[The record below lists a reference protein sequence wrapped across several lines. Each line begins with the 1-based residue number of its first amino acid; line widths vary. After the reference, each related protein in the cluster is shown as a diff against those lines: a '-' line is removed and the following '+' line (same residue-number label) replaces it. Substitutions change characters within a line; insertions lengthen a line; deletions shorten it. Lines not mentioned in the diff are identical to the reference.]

1 MAIELIRLK
10 ITRPGSSP
18 LVLFGSVIVRSD
30 GAADFF
36 GDAAE
41 HVRDVGGML
50 EQIRIDV
57 PFGRV
62 TVGDLDDVAK
72 PALLIDALVTDG
84 RRILG
89 PLLLRPDQPPAVAGE
104 IDAEIAAR
112 VHRVLQQF
120 LAARAAQTAAAQTA
134 AGKAVA
140 A

>member
-10 ITRPGSSP
+10 ITRPGASP
-18 LVLFGSVIVRSD
+18 LILFGSVIVHPD

-41 HVRDVGGML
+41 HIRDVGGML

-62 TVGDLDDVAK
+62 TVDDLDDLVG
-72 PALLIDALVTDG
+72 PALLIDALVTDD

-104 IDAEIAAR
+104 IDAEIAALI
-112 VHRVLQQF
+112 HRVLQQF
-120 LAARAAQTAAAQTA
+120 LAARAAQTAA
-134 AGKAVA
+134 GKAVA

>member
-10 ITRPGSSP
+10 ITRPESSP

-41 HVRDVGGML
+41 HAEDVSAML
-50 EQIRIDV
+50 AKIRIDV

-62 TVGDLDDVAK
+62 TPDDLDCVDK
-72 PALLIDALVTDG
+72 PSLLIDALVVDG
-84 RRILG
+84 RRVLG
-89 PLLLRPDQPPAVAGE
+89 PLLLRPDQSPAVAGG

-112 VHRVLQQF
+112 AHRVLQQF
-120 LAARAAQTAAAQTA
+120 FAARAAQAA